1 MTTAQTHQPVA
12 YQIEDANGEFMCLN
26 HTKST
31 IRGIASKP
39 LYAESA
45 LEAERTAL
53 IAAQVENDA
62 LRAELAKA
70 RTPLED
76 YEWLEYILRNG
87 SKSDVHIAT
96 YEGVATTGPRGKIIR
111 LQHDANNLRKLVEAA
126 YGIGEKP

>member
-1 MTTAQTHQPVA
+1 MTTAQTHQPAA
-12 YQIEDANGEFMCLN
+12 YQIEGANGEFMCLSR
-26 HTKST
+26 TKST

-76 YEWLEYILRNG
+76 CAG
-87 SKSDVHIAT
+87 SRARSIA
-96 YEGVATTGPRGKIIR
+96 
-111 LQHDANNLRKLVEAA
+111 
-126 YGIGEKP
+126 